1 MYPFPEGSI
10 FPPNLLRS
18 LFKDRGRYST
28 LKGAP
33 FHKHGLLRS
42 DDAMATR
49 TSKKKTKKKNR
60 FRTQNNNFARVKKA
74 TTKFIFFLNLDRDPR
89 NSTAG
94 GLAYF

>member
-1 MYPFPEGSI
+1 MYPSPEGSI
-10 FPPNLLRS
+10 FPQNVLRS

-33 FHKHGLLRS
+33 FHKHGLK
-42 DDAMATR
+42 DPTTR
-49 TSKKKTKKKNR
+49 WQRERQKKKKKRVGLKGK
-60 FRTQNNNFARVKKA
+60 TTTLHEQNKRRRNLFL
-74 TTKFIFFLNLDRDPR
+74 FLNLNRDPW

>member
-1 MYPFPEGSI
+1 MYPSPEGSI
-10 FPPNLLRS
+10 FPQNVLRS

-49 TSKKKTKKKNR
+49 TSKKKKQRKRIGLKRKTNTLHVQKKR
-60 FRTQNNNFARVKKA
+60 RR
-74 TTKFIFFLNLDRDPR
+74 NLF
-89 NSTAG
+89 S
-94 GLAYF
+94 F

>member
-1 MYPFPEGSI
+1 MYPSPKGSI
-10 FPPNLLRS
+10 FPQNVLRS

-49 TSKKKTKKKNR
+49 TSKKKKKEKE
-60 FRTQNNNFARVKKA
+60 
-74 TTKFIFFLNLDRDPR
+74 
-89 NSTAG
+89 
-94 GLAYF
+94 

>member
-1 MYPFPEGSI
+1 MYPSPKGSI
-10 FPPNLLRS
+10 FPQNVLRS

-49 TSKKKTKKKNR
+49 TSKKKKQRKRIGLERKTTTLHVQKKR
-60 FRTQNNNFARVKKA
+60 RR
-74 TTKFIFFLNLDRDPR
+74 NLF
-89 NSTAG
+89 S
-94 GLAYF
+94 F